1 MVESKPVITMQKKI
15 KVLFFIDGFLTGGK
29 ERRLLELLRILH
41 DIIDYKVAVI
51 HSNFE
56 YDIPINIKERI
67 IQLKKSSKKDIKPF
81 FDFYRICKD
90 FNPDIIHTWANMVT
104 FYSLPAKIL
113 LKKRLIN
120 SQITDAPPFL
130 GKFSFYDIT
139 IKINLFFSDLIL
151 SNSFAGLEAYKA
163 PSNKSKVIYNGVNL
177 DRFSRLENK
186 ELVRR
191 RFGINT
197 KYAVIMVASFSEH
210 KDYDLFINVAEAFA
224 TKTEDVSF
232 LAVGDGT
239 NFERIKQKAVNKQIQ
254 NIIFTGKLDNV
265 ESLINTAD
273 IGLLFSPNGE
283 GISNSIIEYMA
294 LGKPVVANDK
304 GGNKEIVKNEVNGFL
319 VTNNSVDEIVS
330 LVIGLL
336 KNAEMM
342 KKMGEE
348 GKKLINT
355 KFTVER
361 MGEEFLEIYRG
372 MIT

>member
-67 IQLKKSSKKDIKPF
+67 VQLKKSSKKDIKPF

-224 TKTEDVSF
+224 TITEDVSF

-361 MGEEFLEIYRG
+361 MGDEFLEIYRG

>member
-319 VTNNSVDEIVS
+319 VTNNSVDEIVA
-330 LVIGLL
+330 LVISLL

-361 MGEEFLEIYRG
+361 MGAEFLEIYRG

>member
-224 TKTEDVSF
+224 TITEDVSF

-361 MGEEFLEIYRG
+361 MGAEFLEIYRG

>member
-224 TKTEDVSF
+224 TITEDVSF

-319 VTNNSVDEIVS
+319 VTNNSVDEIVA
-330 LVIGLL
+330 LVISLL

-361 MGEEFLEIYRG
+361 MGAEFLEIYRG